1 MSINENRPND
11 LNDLKWPLRQHFH
24 SREPSHWNFET
35 SKNVIAKCN
44 QLLFQRSHHLVGNLT
59 VVFILEFEDFV
70 IGSMSGSEPEILKVT
85 EVISAGPSNIRSIDY
100 SLSKWQRYYLHDISV
115 YRLFKSCVK
124 LMIQLTLSINLL
136 IKCLILD
143 VWKITGCNHQLDTA
157 CFVSL
162 SWLHHSM

>member
-1 MSINENRPND
+1 MQPTIIPALSSSSRKLNSCVYFGIWRRICVINIF
-11 LNDLKWPLRQHFH
+11 L
-24 SREPSHWNFET
+24 
-35 SKNVIAKCN
+35 
-44 QLLFQRSHHLVGNLT
+44 GN
-59 VVFILEFEDFV
+59 FV